1 MREEREGKEDK
12 LPFHY
17 VARTPKERE
26 GDHSTSERERE
37 RAAAV

>member
-1 MREEREGKEDK
+1 MKEREGREGKEDK

-26 GDHSTSERERE
+26 GDHSTSERL